1 MQVLHLLLLH
11 LLLVHLLLLHLLLVL
26 LLLHLLLVLLLLLH
40 LLLILHL
47 LLLLHLLLVLLLLLH
62 LLHLVDLLL
71 LELLRHLLRHLL
83 VLLSSSIGMPLSMYK
98 DLSSAL
104 SLVGKGNGMFS
115 ILALESK
122 DAKCSLSDLLVTLE
136 GVLIP
141 DRDVEELVL
150 LADLESVLSP

>member
-71 LELLRHLLRHLL
+71 LELLRHLL

-150 LADLESVLSP
+150 LADLESVLGP